1 MTVRALRPPL
11 PVEVVTAGTAAPGR
25 GRGNGDGAAAG
36 PAAERPLAVQ
46 PIATEATAGRPE
58 IRGRVRVAAGPWRLE
73 EGWWT
78 GEPADRD
85 YWDVE
90 LEGGGLYRLYRDRV
104 AGEWFADGIYD

>member
-1 MTVRALRPPL
+1 
-11 PVEVVTAGTAAPGR
+11 
-25 GRGNGDGAAAG
+25 
-36 PAAERPLAVQ
+36 
-46 PIATEATAGRPE
+46 
-58 IRGRVRVAAGPWRLE
+58 VAAGPWRLE